1 MLNDH
6 PTRAD
11 TSLFQIKQYFGTEF
25 KSVIEEINKML
36 TLVKHTLLH
45 SFFSNK
51 KITPA
56 TMVDLLHKVE
66 QRLQNMKLL
75 IGKAVDTVELVQ
87 KDFLDNM
94 INAQATE
101 EDYQDMNKTTRQDLF
116 N

>member
-1 MLNDH
+1 
-6 PTRAD
+6 
-11 TSLFQIKQYFGTEF
+11 
-25 KSVIEEINKML
+25 
-36 TLVKHTLLH
+36 
-45 SFFSNK
+45 
-51 KITPA
+51 
-56 TMVDLLHKVE
+56 
-66 QRLQNMKLL
+66 MKLL